1 MLIII
6 KFPVAMP
13 EGTGSKFF
21 TGMAAGFGVAQKGW
35 SAASLAGLRLLINR
49 IELP

>member
-1 MLIII
+1 MNE
-6 KFPVAMP
+6 A
-13 EGTGSKFF
+13 ETGGSVLR
-21 TGMAAGFGVAQKGW
+21 ASKGW